1 MKNEKSSQIGVWL
14 DNQKALIISLE
25 EGKTSVNEI
34 KSGLDEVYFHEG
46 EAIKGSFSGQQHD
59 NKEKIIEDR
68 RKNSE
73 RKFMKH
79 VYDAVEKADQVYIIG
94 PGEMKKNFNHFIIQE
109 HKRLSPKILGLENC
123 DYLKES
129 QIVDKVK
136 KFFNHK

>member
-1 MKNEKSSQIGVWL
+1 MPQ
-14 DNQKALIISLE
+14 
-25 EGKTSVNEI
+25 
-34 KSGLDEVYFHEG
+34 
-46 EAIKGSFSGQQHD
+46 
-59 NKEKIIEDR
+59 
-68 RKNSE
+68 
-73 RKFMKH
+73 FMKH